1 MPVARCQAVE
11 ERYNVSSC
19 MWQMIKIVSADV
31 SHALDIFQARHPVLS
46 SDAVFGEPVLSG
58 YNAAVIS
65 ESITPDNY
73 EQECK

>member
-1 MPVARCQAVE
+1 
-11 ERYNVSSC
+11 
-19 MWQMIKIVSADV
+19 MIRIVSADV

-46 SDAVFGEPVLSG
+46 NDAVFGEPVLSG